1 MNSPVWWAFASA
13 LGVSLLS
20 LATLAT
26 IPLNENSVQKVVFF
40 LVSLAAGALFGDAI
54 LHLIPEI
61 FRNTENAIHSS
72 LWVLAGIFASFVLEK
87 FLRWRHEHG
96 LEHHTGHVH
105 IHPVGRILLVSDGLH
120 NLMDGILIGASYQA
134 SASVGVATTLAVIL
148 HELPHEIGD
157 FGVLLHSGY
166 SRSKALLFN
175 FLSACFAIVGVG
187 IAFLFETAVR
197 DFPAIALPVTAGTF
211 LYIAG
216 TNLTPELHKESA
228 PVKSLMQFISI
239 LAGVGVMLLL
249 LIID

>member
-1 MNSPVWWAFASA
+1 MNQPFWWAFGSA

-26 IPLNENSVQKVVFF
+26 IPLRENSVQKVVFF

-54 LHLIPEI
+54 LHLFPEI
-61 FRNTENAIHSS
+61 FRTTQNPVHSS
-72 LWVLAGIFASFVLEK
+72 LWVLVGIFASFVLEK

-96 LEHHTGHVH
+96 LEGHEGHAH

-134 SASVGVATTLAVIL
+134 SYSVGVATTLAVIL

-166 SRSKALLFN
+166 SRSKALIFN
-175 FLSACFAIVGVG
+175 FLSACISIVGVI
-187 IAFLFETAVR
+187 IAFAFTSAVR
-197 DFPAIALPVTAGTF
+197 DFPAIALPITAGTF

-216 TNLTPELHKESA
+216 SNLTPELHKESA
-228 PVKSLMQFISI
+228 PIKSLMQFISL
-239 LAGVGVMLLL
+239 LAGVGLMLLL
-249 LIID
+249 LLIA